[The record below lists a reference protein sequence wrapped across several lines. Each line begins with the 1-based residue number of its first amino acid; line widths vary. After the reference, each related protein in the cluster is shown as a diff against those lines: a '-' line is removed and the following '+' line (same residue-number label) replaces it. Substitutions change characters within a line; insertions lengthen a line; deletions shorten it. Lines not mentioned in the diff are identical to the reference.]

1 MGTTN
6 TFTFS
11 APIRDP
17 VLLLVSLGQISIQTT
32 YIFDQNFTILSD
44 GPGWWGGPGTLLQP
58 DPHTLVGIEGDGAIE
73 FQGTYTSISFT
84 TANPEYWN
92 GFTLGAPVYQSV
104 PDTTGTLILLTLGL
118 LALGFW
124 KANRNAA
131 AGQA

>member
-1 MGTTN
+1 MLCMSEREAAKLTAWVKAG
-6 TFTFS
+6 
-11 APIRDP
+11 
-17 VLLLVSLGQISIQTT
+17 
-32 YIFDQNFTILSD
+32 
-44 GPGWWGGPGTLLQP
+44 GTLIL
-58 DPHTLVGIEGDGAIE
+58 DGYCGRNAKVWGTLVGIEGDGAIE